1 MVPKAP
7 ADVVTILYE
16 KFVILLPV
24 FMQGD
29 GTLLATGSYDGQAR
43 IWSTNGKMLKH
54 DMFFKYM
61 QTIQVCVV
69 FLFSLGGWGG
79 GGMDKYNECAFHL
92 PCLRSFQLILNS
104 IETQITLSHDNIV
117 DKHKP
122 FNDLFKARI
131 FLYVKKKH

>member
-1 MVPKAP
+1 MHFRDAILMVPKAP

-16 KFVILLPV
+16 KFVILFPV
-24 FMQGD
+24 LMQGD

-79 GGMDKYNECAFHL
+79 GGDG
-92 PCLRSFQLILNS
+92 
-104 IETQITLSHDNIV
+104 
-117 DKHKP
+117 
-122 FNDLFKARI
+122 
-131 FLYVKKKH
+131 

>member
-54 DMFFKYM
+54 DMFLSICRPFK
-61 QTIQVCVV
+61 CLR
-69 FLFSLGGWGG
+69 FFFFFWGG
-79 GGMDKYNECAFHL
+79 GGEIGRAH
-92 PCLRSFQLILNS
+92 
-104 IETQITLSHDNIV
+104 V
-117 DKHKP
+117 
-122 FNDLFKARI
+122 
-131 FLYVKKKH
+131 

>member
-16 KFVILLPV
+16 KYVILLPV

-54 DMFFKYM
+54 DMFLSICRHKCLWFF
-61 QTIQVCVV
+61 ISFFF
-69 FLFSLGGWGG
+69 FLFLGG
-79 GGMDKYNECAFHL
+79 GGGWIS
-92 PCLRSFQLILNS
+92 RSVHF
-104 IETQITLSHDNIV
+104 TYHV
-117 DKHKP
+117 
-122 FNDLFKARI
+122 
-131 FLYVKKKH
+131 

>member
-54 DMFFKYM
+54 DMFLSICRPFK
-61 QTIQVCVV
+61 CLW
-69 FLFSLGGWGG
+69 FFFFFWGGWG
-79 GGMDKYNECAFHL
+79 MDK
-92 PCLRSFQLILNS
+92 
-104 IETQITLSHDNIV
+104 
-117 DKHKP
+117 
-122 FNDLFKARI
+122 
-131 FLYVKKKH
+131 